1 VDYASSLLGLLPGA
15 RRGPPGVKELLS
27 KVATYLPAEQVER
40 VRQATE
46 FGAAAHQGQK
56 RLSGEPYITHPV
68 AAAEILAELHLDAD
82 TLVGAILHDVIEDT
96 PIAKA
101 DIAKQFGND
110 VAEIVDGVTKL
121 DQIRFKN
128 REEAQAENFRKMLLA
143 MVRDLRVILVKLAD
157 RTHNLRTIDAL
168 PPAKRRAIARETLD
182 IYAPVAERLGLYSM
196 KLELEDLGFRTLY
209 PQRYRVI
216 ERALKKARGNQKEFL
231 GKIHKQFEL
240 ALKKAGIGARVEARE
255 KHLYSIYRKMLRKRA
270 TLAEIVDVYGLRII
284 VDGVDTSY
292 RALGVVHSV
301 YKPMPGRFKDYVA
314 IPRINGYQSL
324 HTTLFGPNG
333 VPIEVQ
339 IRTEDMDRVAE
350 SGIAAHWK
358 YKEGDS
364 EGSAQQERAR
374 KWLSNL
380 VELQEGGNSEE
391 FIESVK
397 VDLFPDKVYVF
408 TPKGEILRLPRGATV
423 VDFAYAVHTDIGNR
437 CVAAKVDRRLAPL
450 RTVLRN
456 GQTIQ
461 IITAKGARP
470 NPSWVNFVVTAKA
483 RSAVRH
489 YLKTLRRGEAEELGR
504 RLLGQALAE
513 FDRELSDISET
524 AWAAA
529 LPELGLK
536 SAGELYE
543 KLGLGE
549 RLAPL
554 VARRLLP
561 AVTGTDGVAPGGDEG
576 GAIAATAGASASGAA
591 PAAGAG
597 GAAGSGTGAPLA
609 VAGTEGLLVTYANC
623 CHPLPHEPIL
633 AFLSSGRG
641 IVIHRATCGNVEDYH
656 KHPEKWLPV
665 SWQHKIARQFLAE
678 IRIESVNRMGV
689 LAALSA
695 AIASTQTN
703 VVHVTIE
710 QRDAETSVIVFVLE
724 VSDRKHL
731 ARVVRIVRRMPD
743 VLRVERTMAGVRR
756 PENIRSGRGPR
767 RPPAAAM

>member
-1 VDYASSLLGLLPGA
+1 MDYASSLLGLLPGA
-15 RRGPPGVKELLS
+15 KRTTPGVKELLA

-40 VRQATE
+40 VRTAAE
-46 FGAAAHQGQK
+46 FGAAAHQGQT
-56 RLSGEPYITHPV
+56 RVSGEPYITHPV
-68 AAAEILAELHLDAD
+68 AAAVILADLHLDAD
-82 TLVGAILHDVIEDT
+82 TIVGAILHDVIEDT

-101 DIAKQFGND
+101 DIAQRFGHD

-121 DQIRFKN
+121 DQIQFKN

-157 RTHNLRTIDAL
+157 RTHNLRTIEAL
-168 PPAKRRAIARETLD
+168 APAKRRQIARETLD

-209 PQRYRVI
+209 PQRHRVI
-216 ERALKKARGNQKEFL
+216 ERALKRARGNQKEFL
-231 GKIHKQFEL
+231 GKIRTQLEA
-240 ALKKAGIGARVEARE
+240 ALKKAGLQGRVEARE

-284 VDGVDTSY
+284 VDSADTSY
-292 RALGVVHSV
+292 RALGVVHGV

-314 IPRINGYQSL
+314 IPRVNGYQSL

-339 IRTEDMDRVAE
+339 IRTEDMNHIAE

-358 YKEGDS
+358 YKHDER

-380 VELQEGGNSEE
+380 VEMEVGGNSEE

-408 TPKGEILRLPRGATV
+408 TPRGEMLRLPRGATV

-437 CVAAKVDRRLAPL
+437 CVAAKIDRRLTPL
-450 RTVLRN
+450 RAVLRN
-456 GQTIQ
+456 GQTVQ
-461 IITAKGARP
+461 IITAKGATP

-489 YLKTLRRGEAEELGR
+489 YLKSLHRSEAVELGR
-504 RLLGQALAE
+504 RLLVQAFAEFELEFSAVSPATLESALAE
-513 FDRELSDISET
+513 F
-524 AWAAA
+524 
-529 LPELGLK
+529 GLK
-536 SAGELYE
+536 DADELYE
-543 KLGLGE
+543 KVGLGE

-561 AVTGTDGVAPGGDEG
+561 GERVDAVTG
-576 GAIAATAGASASGAA
+576 ATS
-591 PAAGAG
+591 
-597 GAAGSGTGAPLA
+597 PLA
-609 VAGTEGLLVTYANC
+609 VAGTEGLLVSYAHC
-623 CHPLPHEPIL
+623 CYPIPNDPIF
-633 AFLSSGRG
+633 AFLSTGRG
-641 IVIHRATCGNVEDYH
+641 IVVHRETCANVDDYR
-656 KHPEKWLPV
+656 KQPDKWLPV
-665 SWQHKIARQFLAE
+665 TWQHKPGRLFLAE
-678 IRIESVNRMGV
+678 VRIEIVNRMGM

-695 AIASTQTN
+695 AIAGTQTN
-703 VVHVTIE
+703 VSHVSIE
-710 QRDAETSVIVFVLE
+710 QRDAETQVIVFIVE
-724 VSDRKHL
+724 VADRAQL
-731 ARVVRIVRRMPD
+731 ARIMRVVRRMPD
-743 VLRVERTMAGVRR
+743 VLRVVRSIASNSHR
-756 PENIRSGRGPR
+756 PERQDDQGDSVEEGTPS
-767 RPPAAAM
+767 